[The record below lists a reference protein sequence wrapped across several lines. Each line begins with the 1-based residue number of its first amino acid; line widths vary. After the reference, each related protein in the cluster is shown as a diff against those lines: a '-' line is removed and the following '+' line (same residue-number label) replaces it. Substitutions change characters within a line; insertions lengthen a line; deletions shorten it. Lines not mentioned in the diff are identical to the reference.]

1 MQNNEFKKGIA
12 VGVAATLVVTGAGFA
27 GYQKIMFPKGSAL
40 SDTKTVQKL
49 NYLESLID
57 EEYLDE
63 KDEDSLREG
72 LYAGLMSGLND
83 PYSTYYTAEQYKE
96 LNTSNEG
103 SYVGIGAVLQK
114 DKDGGAKIV
123 QLYEGGS
130 GEQAG
135 LKKGDVLKAIDG
147 EDVTEKET
155 ADIAAMIKESDK
167 DSVTLTVQ
175 RAEQKETLD
184 IKVEIRDV
192 EIQTVSHEMLDDET
206 GYIRISEFS
215 EVTSNQY
222 KKAFEDLQDKGIKK
236 LVVDLRDN
244 PGGLLNAVCDVLR
257 QILPEGLIVYTEDKN
272 GKKEEEK
279 CDGKNELNM
288 PLAVLVNGSSASAS
302 EIFAGAVKDY
312 GIGTIVGTTTYGKG
326 VVQTIQP
333 LGDGSAVKITIAKY
347 FTPKG
352 NDINKKGITP
362 DVEAEL
368 AEDSTDWTEL
378 THEEDTQLQAALKE
392 IRQN

>member
-1 MQNNEFKKGIA
+1 MYNKEFKKGIA
-12 VGVAATLVVTGAGFA
+12 VGAAAALIVTGAGFA
-27 GYQKIMFPKGSAL
+27 GYQKIMFPKGTVLADSE
-40 SDTKTVQKL
+40 TVQKL

-83 PYSTYYTAEQYKE
+83 PYSVYYTAEQYKE

-114 DKDGGAKIV
+114 DEDGGAQIV

-192 EIQTVSHEMLDDET
+192 EIQTVSHEMPDDET

-236 LVVDLRDN
+236 LVVDLRNN

-333 LGDGSAVKITIAKY
+333 LTDGSAVKITIAKY

-368 AEDSTDWTEL
+368 SEGSADWTEL
-378 THEEDTQLQAALKE
+378 THVEDTQLQAALKE
-392 IRQN
+392 IGQS

>member
-1 MQNNEFKKGIA
+1 MQNKEFKKGIA
-12 VGVAATLVVTGAGFA
+12 VGVAATLLVTGAGFA
-27 GYQKIMFPKGSAL
+27 GYQKVMFPKGSAL
-40 SDTKTVQKL
+40 SDSSTVQKL
-49 NYLESLID
+49 NYLENLID
-57 EEYLDE
+57 EEYLDK

-72 LYAGLMSGLND
+72 LYAGLLSGLKD

-96 LNTSNEG
+96 LKTSNEG

-114 DKDGGAKIV
+114 SEDGGAQIV

-135 LKKGDVLKAIDG
+135 LKKGDVLKAVDG

-155 ADIAAMIKESDK
+155 SDIASMIKESDK
-167 DSVTLTVQ
+167 DSVTLTILREGEEKTQ
-175 RAEQKETLD
+175 D

-215 EVTSNQY
+215 EVTSDQY
-222 KKAFEDLQDKGIKK
+222 KKAFEDLEKSGMTK

-244 PGGLLNAVCDVLR
+244 PGGLLDAVCGVLR

-272 GKKEEEK
+272 GKREEEK
-279 CDGKNELNM
+279 CDGKNELKM
-288 PLAVLVNGSSASAS
+288 PLSVLVNGNSASAS

-312 GIGTIVGTTTYGKG
+312 GIGNIVGTTTYGKG

-333 LGDGSAVKITIAKY
+333 LNDGSAVKITIAKY
-347 FTPKG
+347 YTPKG

-362 DVEAEL
+362 DVEAALPEY
-368 AEDSTDWTEL
+368 SGDWTEL
-378 THEEDTQLQAALKE
+378 THEEDTQLQAAREVLG
-392 IRQN
+392 QS

>member
-1 MQNNEFKKGIA
+1 MQNKEFKKGIA
-12 VGVAATLVVTGAGFA
+12 GGVAATLVVTGAGFA

-83 PYSTYYTAEQYKE
+83 PYSVYYTAEQYKE

-114 DKDGGAKIV
+114 DEDGGAQII

-135 LKKGDVLKAIDG
+135 LKKGDVLKAVDG

-333 LGDGSAVKITIAKY
+333 LSDGSAVKITIAKY

-368 AEDSTDWTEL
+368 SEDSTDWTEL
-378 THEEDTQLQAALKE
+378 THEEDTQLQTALKE

>member
-1 MQNNEFKKGIA
+1 MQNKEFKKGIA

-83 PYSTYYTAEQYKE
+83 PYSVYYTAEQYKE

-114 DKDGGAKIV
+114 DEDGGAQIV

-192 EIQTVSHEMLDDET
+192 EIQTVSHEMLDGET

-236 LVVDLRDN
+236 LVVDLRNN

-333 LGDGSAVKITIAKY
+333 LTDGSAVKITIAKY

-368 AEDSTDWTEL
+368 SEDITDWTEL
-378 THEEDTQLQAALKE
+378 THEEDTQLQTALKE
-392 IRQN
+392 IGQS

>member
-1 MQNNEFKKGIA
+1 MKNKEFKKGIA
-12 VGVAATLVVTGAGFA
+12 IGVAATLVVTGAVFTS
-27 GYQKIMFPKGSAL
+27 YQKVLFPKGNAL
-40 SDTKTVQKL
+40 SDVKTVQKL
-49 NYLESLID
+49 NYLEELID

-63 KDEDSLREG
+63 KDESSLREG
-72 LYAGLMSGLND
+72 LYAGLLAGLKD

-114 DKDGGAKIV
+114 DDTGGAKII
-123 QLYEGGS
+123 QLYEGGP

-135 LKKGDVLKAIDG
+135 LKKGDVIKAVDG
-147 EDVTEKET
+147 ADVTDKET
-155 ADIAAMIKESDK
+155 SDIASMVRDSEKA
-167 DSVTLTVQ
+167 SVTLTIQ
-175 RAEQKETLD
+175 RENEEKTRD
-184 IKVEIRDV
+184 VKVEIRDV
-192 EIQTVSHEMLDDET
+192 EIQTVSHEMLSEDT

-215 EVTSNQY
+215 EVTSDQY
-222 KKAFEDLQDKGIKK
+222 KKAFADLKDQGMKK

-244 PGGLLNAVCDVLR
+244 PGGLLTAVCGVLR

-272 GKKEEEK
+272 GKREEET
-279 CDGKNELNM
+279 CDGKNKLDM
-288 PLAVLVNGSSASAS
+288 PLAVLVNGNSASAS

-333 LGDGSAVKITIAKY
+333 LTDGSAVKITIAKY

-368 AEDSTDWTEL
+368 SGDITDWTEL
-378 THEEDTQLQAALKE
+378 THKEDTQLQTALKE
-392 IRQN
+392 IGQS

>member
-1 MQNNEFKKGIA
+1 MQNKEFKKGIA

-83 PYSTYYTAEQYKE
+83 PYSVYYTAEQYKE

-114 DKDGGAKIV
+114 DEDGGAQIV

-236 LVVDLRDN
+236 LVVDLRNN

-333 LGDGSAVKITIAKY
+333 LTDGSAVKITIAKY

-368 AEDSTDWTEL
+368 SEGSADWTEL
-378 THEEDTQLQAALKE
+378 THKEDTQLQTALKE
-392 IRQN
+392 IGQS

>member
-1 MQNNEFKKGIA
+1 MNNNEFKKGIA
-12 VGVAATLVVTGAGFA
+12 VGVAVTLVVTGTGFA

-49 NYLESLID
+49 NYLESLIN
-57 EEYLDE
+57 EEYLEE
-63 KDEDSLREG
+63 KEEDSLREG

-147 EDVTEKET
+147 EDITEKET
-155 ADIAAMIKESDK
+155 SDIASMIRESDK
-167 DSVTLTVQ
+167 DSVSLTIQ
-175 RAEQKETLD
+175 RDEETKEM
-184 IKVEIRDV
+184 KVEIRDV

-222 KKAFEDLQDKGIKK
+222 KKAFEDLQDKGMKK

-244 PGGLLNAVCDVLR
+244 PGGLLTAVCDVLR

-279 CDGKNELNM
+279 CDGKSELAM
-288 PLAVLVNGSSASAS
+288 PLAVLVNGGSASAS

-333 LGDGSAVKITIAKY
+333 LSDGSAVKITIAKY

-352 NDINKKGITP
+352 NDINKKGIAP
-362 DVEAEL
+362 DVESEL
-368 AEDSTDWTEL
+368 SEDSTDWTEL